1 LNPCF
6 KTLKSSFDKAKQRI
20 GKLKRSFI
28 QIILCFIFKKQGFIS
43 QKTAKKQARNAVWI
57 AQNKD
62 KTTQTSDSKIHIKD
76 SKNRIFD

>member
-1 LNPCF
+1 M
-6 KTLKSSFDKAKQRI
+6 LKSSFSGAKQRI

-43 QKTAKKQARNAVWI
+43 QKTAKKQARNAVWT
-57 AQNKD
+57 ARNKG
-62 KTTQTSDSKIHIKD
+62 TTIQTSDFKTYIKD